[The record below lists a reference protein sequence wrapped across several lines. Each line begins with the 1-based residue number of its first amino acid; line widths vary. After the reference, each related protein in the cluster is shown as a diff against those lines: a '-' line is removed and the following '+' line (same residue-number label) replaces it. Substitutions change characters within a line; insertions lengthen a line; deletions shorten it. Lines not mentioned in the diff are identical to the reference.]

1 MNRKLELLEAIKE
14 VANQLEEAK
23 QKLASVPCPK
33 ISNEDIED
41 ISDTYQERLEY
52 NWWVEEQKSEIS
64 KMETGLE
71 ILTNEL
77 ESL

>member
-14 VANQLEEAK
+14 VSNQLQEAKHKLANQ
-23 QKLASVPCPK
+23 PCPK

-41 ISDTYQERLEY
+41 ISDAYQERLEY